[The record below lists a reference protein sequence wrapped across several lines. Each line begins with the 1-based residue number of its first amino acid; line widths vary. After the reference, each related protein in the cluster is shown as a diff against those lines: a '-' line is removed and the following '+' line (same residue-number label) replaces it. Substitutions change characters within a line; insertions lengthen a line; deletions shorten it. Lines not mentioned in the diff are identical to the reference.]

1 MALGESLFAMNR
13 GVPDGRFPA
22 GAYWR
27 RLAGLPAAFPE
38 AADPARDGCGLLWVS
53 PVLPLRGADM
63 LAVHELARP
72 SFERHGFDL
81 FATFSMINERTLGG
95 VLTVAYDKH
104 DPHEAARARACHDEV
119 FGRMFD
125 AGYIPYRVGN
135 HAMGRLDPG
144 SDSYWRTVARII
156 RGRSI
161 RWARSRLVAT
171 SRRAPAA
178 DSEFGADSVR
188 RRTEPRDSSR

>member
-1 MALGESLFAMNR
+1 MPTGAAWPGCR
-13 GVPDGRFPA
+13 PPFPRPPTPHA
-22 GAYWR
+22 TAAACCGCRRCCRCAAPTCWPCTNWR
-27 RLAGLPAAFPE
+27 APA
-38 AADPARDGCGLLWVS
+38 
-53 PVLPLRGADM
+53 
-63 LAVHELARP
+63 
-72 SFERHGFDL
+72 FERHGFDL

-144 SDSYWRTVARII
+144 SDSYWRTVARKGALDPLGTLAP
-156 RGRSI
+156 GRYEP
-161 RWARSRLVAT
+161 ARA
-171 SRRAPAA
+171 
-178 DSEFGADSVR
+178 GG
-188 RRTEPRDSSR
+188 